1 MSYFSLS
8 HGLRGAYCDGEGYIL
23 KANTRRELKEAIAYE
38 ANNYKEAGYIG
49 ANKRAI
55 AWIAATAWRNRKSFN
70 LPYALPL
77 APSHSKASYSFG
89 VFVGSASKEEFL
101 EQEKNQF

>member
-1 MSYFSLS
+1 MPYFSLS

-23 KANTRRELKEAIAYE
+23 KANTRRELKNAIEYE

-55 AWIAATAWRNRKSFN
+55 AWLAATAWRNRKGFN

-77 APSHSKASYSFG
+77 APSHNKENYCFG
-89 VFVGSASKEEFL
+89 VFVGSATKDEFL